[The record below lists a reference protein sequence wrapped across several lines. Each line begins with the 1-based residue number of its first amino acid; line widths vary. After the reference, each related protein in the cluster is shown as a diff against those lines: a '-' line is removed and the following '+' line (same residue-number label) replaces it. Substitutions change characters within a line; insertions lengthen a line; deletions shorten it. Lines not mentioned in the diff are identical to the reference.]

1 MNIALLSDFPTLAGA
16 LIKSMMVSGL
26 QLIAFLGVFV
36 VVGFLIDRMELKRNY
51 WIRSTVGNKGIYATA
66 LIGVPVHEM
75 GHALMCV
82 IFGHKV
88 EQIKLVQFGA
98 EDGTMGFVNHSYE
111 PNNMFHR
118 MGLFFIGIAPILM
131 GVVVITLTLFFTLP
145 DTFDKWIKA
154 VSASGEMSDIFGT
167 AGVLM
172 SSLFSL
178 ENLSNPWFYLFMVL
192 SVSIASHMSLSKSDI
207 VGAGSGLISMY
218 VIAVIFNL
226 VFLSARGG
234 DMGITELFMNEYNVF
249 MLSISLIAI
258 LLAGFA
264 SVTAFLLYETK
275 KRIWG

>member
-1 MNIALLSDFPTLAGA
+1 MDIDIFSNFPTLAGA

-82 IFGHKV
+82 VFGHKV

-118 MGLFFIGIAPILM
+118 IGLFFIGIAPILM

-145 DTFDKWIKA
+145 ETFHKWIEA
-154 VSASGEMSDIFGT
+154 VRASGEMSDILGT
-167 AGVLM
+167 AGILM
-172 SSLFSL
+172 TSLFSL

-218 VIAVIFNL
+218 IIAVIFNL
-226 VFLSARGG
+226 VFLSAKGG
-234 DMGITELFMNEYNVF
+234 EMGIAELFMNEYNVF

-264 SVTAFLLYETK
+264 SMIAFLLYETK
-275 KRIWG
+275 KRIFG

>member
-1 MNIALLSDFPTLAGA
+1 MDIALLSDFPTLAGA

-36 VVGFLIDRMELKRNY
+36 VVGFLIDRMEMKRNY

-118 MGLFFIGIAPILM
+118 IGLFFIGIAPILM

-145 DTFDKWIKA
+145 ETFDKWIKA
-154 VSASGEMSDIFGT
+154 VSASGEMSDISGT
-167 AGVLM
+167 AWVLM

-234 DMGITELFMNEYNVF
+234 DMGIAELFMNEYNVF

-264 SVTAFLLYETK
+264 SMIAFLLYETK
-275 KRIWG
+275 KRILG

>member
-1 MNIALLSDFPTLAGA
+1 MDIALLSDFPTLAGA

-82 IFGHKV
+82 VFGHKV

-118 MGLFFIGIAPILM
+118 IGLFFIGIAPILM
-131 GVVVITLTLFFTLP
+131 GVLVITLTLFFTLP
-145 DTFDKWIKA
+145 KTFHKWIEA
-154 VSASGEMSDIFGT
+154 VSASGEMSDILGT

-172 SSLFSL
+172 TSLFSL

-264 SVTAFLLYETK
+264 SVIAFLLFETK
-275 KRIWG
+275 KRIFG

>member
-1 MNIALLSDFPTLAGA
+1 MDIALLSDFPTLAGA

-82 IFGHKV
+82 VFGHKV

-118 MGLFFIGIAPILM
+118 IGLFFIGIAPILM

-145 DTFDKWIKA
+145 ETFHKWIEA
-154 VSASGEMSDIFGT
+154 VSASDEMSDILST

-172 SSLFSL
+172 TSLFSL

-264 SVTAFLLYETK
+264 SMIAFLLFETK
-275 KRIWG
+275 KRIFG